1 MENSNFAYNTK
12 EIYNK
17 KEVFINQFED
27 VLYKK
32 RKNNNYTELVILCI
46 GTDKITGDCFG
57 PLVGS
62 FLIKLF
68 ENYNIFNISIYGTL
82 ENNINYNNIDK
93 ILKRIYKI
101 HQNPCIVV
109 VDAALSK
116 KENIGKIYVSDEKT
130 ILGKSLNKNNLLIGD
145 ISIKAVVGKD
155 YKLAKYNFVNLQN
168 ISLNVVMNLANIVSE
183 GIFEIIKYS

>member
-17 KEVFINQFED
+17 KEIFINQFED

>member
-1 MENSNFAYNTK
+1 MKIDNFAYNTEETYSKK
-12 EIYNK
+12 EI
-17 KEVFINQFED
+17 FISELED

-93 ILKRIYKI
+93 VLGRIYKI
-101 HQNPCIVV
+101 HKKPCIVV

-130 ILGKSLNKNNLLIGD
+130 ILGKSLNKNNLLVGD

-155 YKLAKYNFVNLQN
+155 YKISKYNFINLQN
-168 ISLNVVMNLANIVSE
+168 TSLNIVMNLANIVSE